1 MEKLSVADV
10 ARLAGKTPRHI
21 RNLCQEGKLPCEK
34 QKISTGVKY
43 LIYPDTEEFRSIVG
57 EDFSI
62 ESMEEVP
69 LYEGNLENN
78 EEGSGE
84 GISQELR
91 GFVTELTE
99 KMTDRLVE
107 VAKEA
112 GRVELLTSTI
122 LEKQND
128 VKFYQDEYFRTSHAL
143 TETRAQLDALRAENE
158 NLKKRVQELETE
170 LNERSKPLWQ
180 KVFK

>member
-1 MEKLSVADV
+1 
-10 ARLAGKTPRHI
+10 
-21 RNLCQEGKLPCEK
+21 
-34 QKISTGVKY
+34 
-43 LIYPDTEEFRSIVG
+43 
-57 EDFSI
+57 
-62 ESMEEVP
+62 
-69 LYEGNLENN
+69 
-78 EEGSGE
+78 
-84 GISQELR
+84 
-91 GFVTELTE
+91 
-99 KMTDRLVE
+99 MTDRLVE